1 MLSPAPAG
9 YTCAVAFAE
18 MSNYDGLGLAALVRS
33 GDVAPLDLVDEVIAR
48 IERVNP
54 QLGAVVTPM
63 YDEARRLAQGPL
75 PDGPFT
81 GVPFL
86 LKDLLAAYAG
96 VPLRSGSRFYRD
108 YVPTSDSEII
118 RRYKAAGLIAVG
130 KTATSE
136 LGVVPYVETAAHGDA
151 HNPWD
156 PARITGGSSGGS
168 AAAVAARLVPF
179 ATGGDGG
186 GSIRIPAACC
196 GIFGLKPTRARTPC
210 GPDHSQLWQG
220 CAVQHVLTRSVRDS
234 AAVLDATAGPEPG
247 APYYPPPPARPYL
260 GEVTTEPGRLRIAF
274 TTRPLLGGAV
284 DPACV
289 AAVADAARL
298 LEQLGHDVVEAT
310 PDVDAAAFSRA
321 FFTMISGEVA
331 AEISAAERR
340 LGRKARFRDFEFA
353 TWALRIL
360 GRATS
365 AADFV
370 AAQQTLE
377 TAARRVAPFFLQHD
391 VLLTPTLARPPVAHH
406 SLQPRGAEAAVM
418 KALGQLRAG
427 RTMHLLL
434 SLTPS
439 VDRVYEFIPF
449 TPVFNVTGQPAM
461 SVPLHWSPDG
471 LTDPHGPAG
480 LPIGVQFVGRYADEA
495 TLFRLAG
502 QLERA
507 RPWHGRLPPVHA

>member
-1 MLSPAPAG
+1 
-9 YTCAVAFAE
+9 
-18 MSNYDGLGLAALVRS
+18 MSNYDGLGLAALVRG

-48 IERVNP
+48 IERINP

-63 YDEARRLAQGPL
+63 YDEARRLARGPL

-86 LKDLLAAYAG
+86 LKDLLAAHAG
-96 VPLRSGSRFYRD
+96 VPLRSGSNFYRD
-108 YVPTSDSEII
+108 HVPTRDSEIV
-118 RRYKAAGLIAVG
+118 RRYKTAGLIAVG

-136 LGVVPYVETAAHGDA
+136 LGVTPFVETAAHGDA

-156 PARITGGSSGGS
+156 TARITGGSSGGS
-168 AAAVAARLVPF
+168 AAAVAARIVPF

-220 CAVQHVLTRSVRDS
+220 AAVQHVLTRSVRDS
-234 AAVLDATAGPEPG
+234 AALLDATAGPETG
-247 APYYPPPPARPYL
+247 APYLLPPPPRPFL
-260 GEVTTEPGRLRIAF
+260 DEVTAEPGKLRVAF

-289 AAVADAARL
+289 TAVAETVRL
-298 LEQLGHDVVEAT
+298 LEQLGHEVVEAA

-321 FFTMISGEVA
+321 FFTMICGEVA
-331 AEISAAERR
+331 AEIAAGERM
-340 LGRKARFRDFEFA
+340 LGRKARFRDFEVA
-353 TWALRIL
+353 TWALRML
-360 GRATS
+360 GHAAS

-370 AAQQTLE
+370 AAQRCLDA
-377 TAARRVAPFFLQHD
+377 AARRVAPFFLQHD
-391 VLLTPTLARPPVAHH
+391 VLLTPTLARPPVLHR
-406 SLQPRGAEAAVM
+406 SLQPRGAEASLM

-427 RTMHLLL
+427 RTLQFLL

-439 VDRVYEFIPF
+439 VDRVYEFIPY
-449 TPVFNVTGQPAM
+449 TPVFNITGQPAM
-461 SVPLHWSPDG
+461 SVPLHWTPE
-471 LTDPHGPAG
+471 G

-507 RPWHGRLPPVHA
+507 RPWADRVPPVHA

>member
-1 MLSPAPAG
+1 VAG
-9 YTCAVAFAE
+9 FAE
-18 MSNYDGLGLAALVRS
+18 MSNYDGLGLAALVRG
-33 GDVAPLDLVDEVIAR
+33 GDVAPLDLVEEVITR
-48 IERVNP
+48 IERTNP
-54 QLGAVVTPM
+54 RLGAIVTPM
-63 YDEARRLAQGPL
+63 YDEARRVAAGPL
-75 PDGPFT
+75 PDGPFR

-86 LKDLLAAYAG
+86 MKDLLAAYAG
-96 VPLRSGSRFYRD
+96 VPLRSGSRFYAGH
-108 YVPTSDSEII
+108 VPTTDSEIV
-118 RRYKAAGLIAVG
+118 RRYRAAGLIAVA

-156 PARITGGSSGGS
+156 ETRITGGSSGGS
-168 AAAVAARLVPF
+168 AAAVAARIVPI

-210 GPDHSQLWQG
+210 GPDHSELWQG
-220 CAVQHVLTRSVRDS
+220 AAVQHVLTRSVRDS

-247 APYYPPPPARPYL
+247 APYHLPAPATPFL
-260 GEVTTEPGRLRIAF
+260 AEVTTEPGKLRIAF

-289 AAVADAARL
+289 AAVADTVRL
-298 LEQLGHDVVEAT
+298 LGHLGHDVVEAA
-310 PDVDAAAFSRA
+310 PDVDASAFARA
-321 FFTMISGEVA
+321 FFTMICGEVS

-340 LGRKARFRDFEFA
+340 LGRKARFKDFEFS
-353 TWALRIL
+353 TWALKLL
-360 GRATS
+360 GRSIS

-370 AAQQTLE
+370 AAQHALHA
-377 TAARRVAPFFLQHD
+377 AARRVAPFFQQHD
-391 VLLTPTLARPPVAHH
+391 VLLTPTLARPPVTHR
-406 SLQPRGAEAAVM
+406 SLQPKGAEASVM

-427 RTMHLLL
+427 RTMNLLL

-439 VDRVYEFIPF
+439 VDRVYEFIPY
-449 TPVFNVTGQPAM
+449 TPVFNITGQPAM
-461 SVPLHWSPDG
+461 SVPLHWSPE
-471 LTDPHGPAG
+471 G

-495 TLFRLAG
+495 TLLRLAG

-507 RPWHGRLPPVHA
+507 RPWHDRVPPIHA

>member
-1 MLSPAPAG
+1 MAG
-9 YTCAVAFAE
+9 FAE
-18 MSNYDGLGLAALVRS
+18 MSNYDGLGLAALVRG
-33 GDVAPLDLVDEVIAR
+33 GDVAPLDLVEEVITR
-48 IERVNP
+48 IERTNP
-54 QLGAVVTPM
+54 RLGAIVTPM
-63 YDEARRLAQGPL
+63 YDEARRVAAGPL
-75 PDGPFT
+75 PDGPFR

-86 LKDLLAAYAG
+86 MKDLLAAYAG
-96 VPLRSGSRFYRD
+96 VPLRSGSRFYAGH
-108 YVPTSDSEII
+108 VPTTDSEIV
-118 RRYKAAGLIAVG
+118 RRYRAAGLIAVA

-156 PARITGGSSGGS
+156 ETRITGGSSGGS
-168 AAAVAARLVPF
+168 AAAVAARIVPI

-210 GPDHSQLWQG
+210 GPDHSELWQG
-220 CAVQHVLTRSVRDS
+220 AAVQHVLTRSVRDS

-247 APYYPPPPARPYL
+247 APYHLPAPATPFL
-260 GEVTTEPGRLRIAF
+260 AEVTTEPGKLRIAF

-289 AAVADAARL
+289 AAVADTVRM
-298 LEQLGHDVVEAT
+298 LEQLGHDVVEAA
-310 PDVDAAAFSRA
+310 PDVDASAFARA
-321 FFTMISGEVA
+321 FFTMICGEVS

-340 LGRKARFRDFEFA
+340 LGRKARFKDFEFS
-353 TWALRIL
+353 TWALKLL
-360 GRATS
+360 GRSIS

-370 AAQQTLE
+370 AAQHALHA
-377 TAARRVAPFFLQHD
+377 AARRVAPFFQQHD
-391 VLLTPTLARPPVAHH
+391 VLLTPTLARPPVTHR
-406 SLQPRGAEAAVM
+406 SLQPKGAEASVM

-427 RTMHLLL
+427 RTMNLLL

-439 VDRVYEFIPF
+439 VDRVYEFIPY
-449 TPVFNVTGQPAM
+449 TPVFNITGQPAM
-461 SVPLHWSPDG
+461 SVPLHWSPE
-471 LTDPHGPAG
+471 G

-495 TLFRLAG
+495 TLLRLAG

-507 RPWHGRLPPVHA
+507 RPWRDRVPPIHA

>member
-1 MLSPAPAG
+1 VAG
-9 YTCAVAFAE
+9 FAE
-18 MSNYDGLGLAALVRS
+18 MSNYDGLGLAALVRG
-33 GDVAPLDLVDEVIAR
+33 GDVAPLDLVEEVITR
-48 IERVNP
+48 IERTNP
-54 QLGAVVTPM
+54 RLGAIVTPM
-63 YDEARRLAQGPL
+63 YDEARRVAAGPL
-75 PDGPFT
+75 PDGPFR

-86 LKDLLAAYAG
+86 MKDLLAAYAG
-96 VPLRSGSRFYRD
+96 VPLRSGSRFYAGH
-108 YVPTSDSEII
+108 VPTTDSEIV
-118 RRYKAAGLIAVG
+118 RRYRAAGLIAVA

-156 PARITGGSSGGS
+156 ETRITGGSSGGS
-168 AAAVAARLVPF
+168 AAAVAARIVPI

-210 GPDHSQLWQG
+210 GPDHSELWQG
-220 CAVQHVLTRSVRDS
+220 AAVQHVLTRSVRDS

-247 APYYPPPPARPYL
+247 APYHLPAPATPFL
-260 GEVTTEPGRLRIAF
+260 AEVTTEPGKLRIAF

-289 AAVADAARL
+289 AAVADTVRM
-298 LEQLGHDVVEAT
+298 LEQLGHDVVEAA
-310 PDVDAAAFSRA
+310 PDVDASAFARA
-321 FFTMISGEVA
+321 FFTMICGEVS

-340 LGRKARFRDFEFA
+340 LGRKARFKDFEFS
-353 TWALRIL
+353 TWALKLL
-360 GRATS
+360 GRSIS

-370 AAQQTLE
+370 AAQHALHA
-377 TAARRVAPFFLQHD
+377 AARRVAPFFQQHD
-391 VLLTPTLARPPVAHH
+391 VLLTPTLARPPVTHR
-406 SLQPRGAEAAVM
+406 SLQPKGAEASVM

-427 RTMHLLL
+427 RTMNLLL

-439 VDRVYEFIPF
+439 VDRVYEFIPY
-449 TPVFNVTGQPAM
+449 TPVFNITGQPAM
-461 SVPLHWSPDG
+461 SVPLHWSPE
-471 LTDPHGPAG
+471 G

-495 TLFRLAG
+495 TLLRLAG

-507 RPWHGRLPPVHA
+507 RPWHDRVPPIHA

>member
-1 MLSPAPAG
+1 MAG
-9 YTCAVAFAE
+9 FAE
-18 MSNYDGLGLAALVRS
+18 MSNYDGLGLAALVRG
-33 GDVAPLDLVDEVIAR
+33 GDVAPLDLVEEVITR
-48 IERVNP
+48 IERTNP
-54 QLGAVVTPM
+54 RLGAIVTPM
-63 YDEARRLAQGPL
+63 YDEARRVAAGPL
-75 PDGPFT
+75 PDGPFR

-86 LKDLLAAYAG
+86 MKDLLAAYAG
-96 VPLRSGSRFYRD
+96 VPLRSGSRFYAGH
-108 YVPTSDSEII
+108 VPTTDSEIV
-118 RRYKAAGLIAVG
+118 RRYRAAGLIAVA

-156 PARITGGSSGGS
+156 ETRITGGSSGGS
-168 AAAVAARLVPF
+168 AAAVAARIVPI

-210 GPDHSQLWQG
+210 GPDHSELWQG
-220 CAVQHVLTRSVRDS
+220 AAVQHVLTRSVRDS

-247 APYYPPPPARPYL
+247 APYHLPAPATPFL
-260 GEVTTEPGRLRIAF
+260 AEVTTEPGKLRIAF

-289 AAVADAARL
+289 AAVADTVRM
-298 LEQLGHDVVEAT
+298 LEQLGHDVVEAA
-310 PDVDAAAFSRA
+310 PDVDASAFARA
-321 FFTMISGEVA
+321 FFTMICGEVS

-340 LGRKARFRDFEFA
+340 LGRKARFKDFEFS
-353 TWALRIL
+353 TWALKLL
-360 GRATS
+360 GRSIS

-370 AAQQTLE
+370 AAQHALHA
-377 TAARRVAPFFLQHD
+377 AARRVAPFFQQHD
-391 VLLTPTLARPPVAHH
+391 VLLTPTLARPPVTHR
-406 SLQPRGAEAAVM
+406 SLQPKGAEASVM

-427 RTMHLLL
+427 RTMNLLL

-439 VDRVYEFIPF
+439 VDRVYEFIPY
-449 TPVFNVTGQPAM
+449 TPVFNITGQPAM
-461 SVPLHWSPDG
+461 SVPLHWSPE
-471 LTDPHGPAG
+471 G

-495 TLFRLAG
+495 TLLRLAG

-507 RPWHGRLPPVHA
+507 RPWHDRVPPIHA